1 MNEFR
6 SSNLKLNHLVVGGA
20 IRLKNRNGAQGAV
33 LLGRSKS
40 DEANDAVF
48 DMESRVIVM
57 DVIRLTKRWWAW
69 TILAI
74 VTLWISYKI
83 FLALWFFGTIQS
95 PPVKDTPVKEKIHLS
110 DFSPDGNK
118 LYLDYCDT
126 TRHCN
131 IGQFDLQTQEASL
144 FVPQD
149 TQDAV
154 ASPSSSDDGKQLVV
168 VIKEAA
174 GNYET
179 SQIGILDLATHTYRA
194 VTQSQTFKEWPSF
207 SHDGKKIIYAQ
218 SNRKR
223 TSGKT
228 RFSEWDIYEM
238 ELATGVERRL
248 TNFCFF
254 VIDRPQYMVDN
265 KRFVFSGDPTCNFPN
280 QGSADSYKAYQKQYQ
295 DNTVFVMSGDET
307 TLKPLVIS
315 GDLSH
320 GATLTRDGLKIL
332 FKAITNKMDNSKE
345 FSYNFDL
352 FTYEEGKIHR
362 LTNLKTYLSDY
373 AISAHGEWVAYLSDE
388 QRNNNDVFWIMDV
401 AAGTHSKINLGEHN
415 SFTVTNIINQPK
427 GEQK

>member
-1 MNEFR
+1 
-6 SSNLKLNHLVVGGA
+6 
-20 IRLKNRNGAQGAV
+20 
-33 LLGRSKS
+33 
-40 DEANDAVF
+40 
-48 DMESRVIVM
+48 M
-57 DVIRLTKRWWAW
+57 DIIRLTKRWWAW

-74 VTLWISYKI
+74 VILWLLYKI
-83 FLALWFFGTIQS
+83 FLALWFFGVIKM
-95 PPVKDTPVKEKIHLS
+95 PPVKDAPVKEKIHLS

-154 ASPSSSDDGKQLVV
+154 ASPSSSDDGKQLAV

-194 VTQSQTFKEWPSF
+194 VTQSSTFKEWPSF

-228 RFSEWDIYEM
+228 RFSEWDIYEI
-238 ELATGVERRL
+238 ELATGAERRL

-254 VIDRPQYMVDN
+254 VIGRPQYMTDN
-265 KRFVFSGDPTCNFPN
+265 KLFVFSGDPTCNFPN
-280 QGSADSYKAYQKQYQ
+280 QGSLGSYKAYQHQYQ
-295 DNTVFVMSGDET
+295 DNNIFVMSGDET

-315 GDLSH
+315 GDLSN
-320 GATLTRDGLKIL
+320 GATLTRDGHQI
-332 FKAITNKMDNSKE
+332 FFEAITNKMDNSKE
-345 FSYNFDL
+345 SLYNIDL
-352 FTYEEGKIHR
+352 FTYENGKIHR
-362 LTNLKTYLSDY
+362 VTNLKTYLSDY
-373 AISAHGEWVAYLSDE
+373 AVSAHGERVAYLSDE
-388 QRNNNDVFWIMDV
+388 QRNRNNVLWIMDV
-401 AAGTHSKINLGEHN
+401 AAGIHSKINLGKHS
-415 SFTVTNIINQPK
+415 SFTVTKIINQPK